1 MVVPYKQ
8 IILDQG
14 LLVLYEQAMTSDTD
28 PETSRPT
35 LHVITSDGFYYIQIG
50 GIIWCYRRGHTIL
63 YYQHKEN
70 LSIQRRKIYGNLDGF
85 IDLTQFRWQPPL
97 TWRIRTTA
105 TYRMLADDSKGRYL
119 EDGLFT
125 YSCS

>member
-50 GIIWCYRRGHTIL
+50 EDHLVLLDEATLSCIISTKKIYL
-63 YYQHKEN
+63 AYSEKEN
-70 LSIQRRKIYGNLDGF
+70 LMGTLDGF
-85 IDLTQFRWQPPL
+85 IDLDAISLGKLLAHLEAFAQQLL
-97 TWRIRTTA
+97 TA
-105 TYRMLADDSKGRYL
+105 
-119 EDGLFT
+119 
-125 YSCS
+125 